1 MEGGSSRQ
9 AVAQTPPHVETRLLP
24 LMAGVLLDG
33 VPAGATY
40 GLLASASAL
49 ASLPTCSVS
58 TRVPQIEGWWVPV
71 FLLAML
77 SGLLRG
83 LSPRV

>member
-33 VPAGATY
+33 V
-40 GLLASASAL
+40 
-49 ASLPTCSVS
+49 
-58 TRVPQIEGWWVPV
+58 
-71 FLLAML
+71 
-77 SGLLRG
+77 
-83 LSPRV
+83 